1 MARYDAYA
9 ERRQLARELAD
20 WRAIGFIS
28 TDRAASW
35 TRRARRLGEITGRSF
50 TQIVEDLSGD
60 VDMIALHG
68 EEVEHGV

>member
-20 WRAIGFIS
+20 WRAVRFIS

-35 TRRARRLGEITGRSF
+35 TRRARRLGEMAGCSF
-50 TQIVEDLSGD
+50 TQIVEDLSTD
-60 VDMIALHG
+60 ADAIALE
-68 EEVEHGV
+68 EEVEHAD